1 MQAWAQET
9 VPIRKYA
16 KSSGGSADKPRLYLM
31 PYESAKGVRF
41 LGFYVLP
48 VAVQEA
54 RRLRQHI
61 KLALDLDETLVNA
74 HENAALQVCTECT
87 QCMFCPCDTWS
98 FTRSSPA
105 V

>member
-1 MQAWAQET
+1 
-9 VPIRKYA
+9 
-16 KSSGGSADKPRLYLM
+16 M
-31 PYESAKGVRF
+31 PYKSAKGVRF

-74 HENAALQVCTECT
+74 HENAALQVCTEYT
-87 QCMFCPCDTWS
+87 RCMFCPS
-98 FTRSSPA
+98 
-105 V
+105 